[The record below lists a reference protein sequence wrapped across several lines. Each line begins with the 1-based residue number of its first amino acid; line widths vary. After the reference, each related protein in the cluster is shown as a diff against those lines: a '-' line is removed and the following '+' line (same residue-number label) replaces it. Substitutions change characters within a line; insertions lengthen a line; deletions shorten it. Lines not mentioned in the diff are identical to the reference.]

1 MSRYGERTR
10 IGEAVSALGRRGAAG
25 GVSYG
30 VATGGTSSSI
40 TVGADTYTLLT
51 FASDTNLVV
60 TNGGLFD
67 VLLIGGG
74 GGSGGGDS
82 SARAG
87 GGGGSGDI
95 VGITNTLTIYLA
107 AGTYAVDVGAGGAG
121 SRRGGAAYRS
131 TIHGTMLGAIGG
143 GGAAGYST
151 PPSGQ
156 EAVYAYIRYQGWNG
170 GGNVGNFLGTFP
182 AEFAV
187 TAKAGGAVTGI
198 DGAEQVTQTAGG
210 GGGCGSV
217 GVNGVHATY
226 AGGAGGDGL
235 DISGFT
241 GAGSAYYAGA
251 GGGGGGHIAGAAGL
265 GGVAGVTSGAGNN
278 GVNYG
283 AGGGGKRGSDSGGN
297 GAAGAVFVRFKV

>member
-10 IGEAVSALGRRGAAG
+10 IGEAVSALGRRGVAG
-25 GVSYG
+25 VGYG
-30 VATGGTSSSI
+30 VATGGTPSSI
-40 TVGADTYTLLT
+40 TVDGINYTLLT
-51 FASDTNLVV
+51 FASDTDLVV

-82 SARAG
+82 STRAG
-87 GGGGSGDI
+87 GGGGGGDI

-107 AGTYAVDVGAGGAG
+107 DGTYAVDIGAGGAG
-121 SRRGGAAYRS
+121 STRGSSASRS

-151 PPSGQ
+151 PPGGQ
-156 EAVYAYIRYQGWNG
+156 EAIYAYLRYNSWNG
-170 GGNVGNFLGTFP
+170 GANVGNFVGTFP
-182 AEFAV
+182 ADFAV
-187 TAKAGGAVTGI
+187 TALEGGTVAGIGGAN
-198 DGAEQVTQTAGG
+198 DVTQTAGG

-265 GGVAGVTSGAGNN
+265 GGVAGVTTGAGNN

-283 AGGGGKRGSDSGGN
+283 AGGGGKRGSSSAGN